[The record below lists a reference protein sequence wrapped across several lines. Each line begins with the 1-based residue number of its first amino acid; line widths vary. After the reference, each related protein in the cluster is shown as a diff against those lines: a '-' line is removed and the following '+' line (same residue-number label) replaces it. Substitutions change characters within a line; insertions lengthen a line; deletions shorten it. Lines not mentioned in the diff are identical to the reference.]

1 MDRARIISELARFG
15 SIDALIAA
23 HGSLTAEDVSSVLR
37 YASDLV
43 AAEEAPA
50 FETSP
55 LYRAYNGFM
64 LGLFF
69 AGSLVFKVRDE
80 VDRRRAALARLLE
93 FLFEFRHEF
102 GKELPPFDLDAEDLE
117 DAVDASVRE
126 LDPELATFYQ
136 LGLTTFR
143 YVVLSAGTEDA

>member
-1 MDRARIISELARFG
+1 MPGTSAGCIGWVSTRSALRRSGAACSNGTAMERARIISELARFG

-23 HGSLTAEDVSSVLR
+23 HGSLTAEVVSSVLR

-64 LGLFF
+64 LGPFF
-69 AGSLVFKVRDE
+69 AGS
-80 VDRRRAALARLLE
+80 
-93 FLFEFRHEF
+93 
-102 GKELPPFDLDAEDLE
+102 
-117 DAVDASVRE
+117 
-126 LDPELATFYQ
+126 
-136 LGLTTFR
+136 
-143 YVVLSAGTEDA
+143 